1 MNGVK
6 ETLTV
11 QSNVGFF
18 EECEPE
24 VEVDVIV
31 VGVGEDGDILEAQTR
46 HACQFR
52 YFLPQ
57 RRQ

>member
-1 MNGVK
+1 MNDV
-6 ETLTV
+6 EQSLTV
-11 QSNVGFF
+11 GSNVGFF

-31 VGVGEDGDILEAQTR
+31 VGVGEDGDILKAQTR
-46 HACQFR
+46 HTCQFR